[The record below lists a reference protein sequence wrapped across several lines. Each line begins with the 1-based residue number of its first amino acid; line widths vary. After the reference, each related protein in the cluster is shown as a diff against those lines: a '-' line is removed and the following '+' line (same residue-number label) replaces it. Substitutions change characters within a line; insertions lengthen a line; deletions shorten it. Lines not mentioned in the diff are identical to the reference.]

1 LIYILSDLHHMIEIT
16 DAAAMVM
23 KEHLVPGKVV
33 RMFLAAVDETGANY
47 GLAVTD
53 PSENDVLFES
63 NGITIH
69 MSPEDAEIL
78 SETIIDFID
87 DPEIGRGFIIYG
99 PGDESCGCGHHEH
112 DYGCGCH

>member
-1 LIYILSDLHHMIEIT
+1 MIEIT

-33 RMFLAAVDETGANY
+33 RMFLAAIDETGANY

-53 PSENDVLFES
+53 PAENDVLFES

-87 DPEIGRGFIIYG
+87 DPDIGRGFIIYG
-99 PGDESCGCGHHEH
+99 PGEESCGCGHEH